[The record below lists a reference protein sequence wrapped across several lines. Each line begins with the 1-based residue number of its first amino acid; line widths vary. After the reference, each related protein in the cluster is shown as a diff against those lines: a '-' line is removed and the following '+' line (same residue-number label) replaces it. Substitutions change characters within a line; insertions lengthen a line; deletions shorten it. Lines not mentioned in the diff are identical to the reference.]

1 MVAHFCT
8 PVNLYYNKVQSLPK
22 NRRNAVK
29 NWKKQA
35 LAASL
40 SLTCLFSVLPALATG
55 TGETMR
61 IGLYYGDTA
70 LPAANLEN
78 SVGKGYYLGYSEGQ
92 GEFHSLAYTD
102 VTQITMLK
110 TQNMYFKNGAYSDT
124 ENGGTVVGCYHLQL
138 GAGYG
143 SFDEANALAA
153 RYEGGFPAWIDGS
166 YAVRVGAY
174 PTRADAQ
181 KAQDDLGLAEA
192 AIVGTSSYG
201 ISVVATK
208 TAQVLFQ
215 FDGGEGMPLTV
226 RPGLEESV
234 KAVTW
239 FKGYRYYGD
248 FRYERIKGGNLTV
261 VSLVDSEDYINC
273 VISQEMSESWP
284 VEALKAQAVCA
295 RTYAEVQRGRHGDNH
310 FDLCSSTHCQA
321 YIGMSRTG
329 PNTQAAAAQT
339 AGIHAWYDGRL
350 AQTYYFSS
358 SGGATE
364 DPRNVW
370 NGNTEIPYL
379 KGVVDPYETAIAD
392 TIQTAYGSRKY
403 RWSITYTGEELA
415 QMLRDK
421 GYQCADI
428 VDLRASE
435 VSPTG
440 NVVTLTFVDSE
451 GKSYSFSREKY
462 VRTWMGTPS
471 VHYTISGSG
480 QYYVNDAG
488 AALNSVNGVYA
499 IGGDGT
505 MTQVGLTEMPH
516 VITANGVE
524 QLVPVAGDT
533 FTLNGA
539 GWGHNVGMSQWG
551 AYAMANQGKTYD
563 EILKFYF
570 TGIELY

>member
-1 MVAHFCT
+1 M
-8 PVNLYYNKVQSLPK
+8 
-22 NRRNAVK
+22 K
-29 NWKKQA
+29 NWKKRA
-35 LAASL
+35 LAAAL
-40 SLTCLFSVLPALATG
+40 CLACLLPAFPVSASG
-55 TGETMR
+55 TGEQIR

-78 SVGKGYYLGYSEGQ
+78 STGTGYYMGYTDGDGQ
-92 GEFHSLAYTD
+92 FQSLAYTD

-124 ENGGTVVGCYHLQL
+124 ENDGTVVGCYHLQT
-138 GAGYG
+138 GAGYER
-143 SFDEANALAA
+143 FDEANALAA
-153 RYEGGFPAWIDGS
+153 QYDGGFPAWIDGS
-166 YAVRVGAY
+166 YTVRVGAY
-174 PTRADAQ
+174 PTKAAALEAQ
-181 KAQDDLGLAEA
+181 VTLGLTDAVV
-192 AIVGTSSYG
+192 VGTSSYG
-201 ISVVATK
+201 INVVATK
-208 TAQVLFQ
+208 TARILFQ
-215 FDGGEGMPLTV
+215 FDGGEVLPLTV
-226 RPGLEESV
+226 RPGLDESV
-234 KAVTW
+234 KSVTW
-239 FKGYRYYGD
+239 FKGYQYYGD

-261 VSLVDSEDYINC
+261 VSLVDMDDYINC

-295 RTYAEVQRGRHGDNH
+295 RTYAEVHGGRHSDSH

-321 YIGMSRTG
+321 YIGMKRTG
-329 PNTQAAAAQT
+329 PNTETAAAET
-339 AGIHAWYDGRL
+339 AGTRAWYDGKL
-350 AQTYYFSS
+350 AETYYFSS

-370 NGNTEIPYL
+370 GSKTEIPYL

-403 RWSITYTGEELA
+403 RWSITYTREELA
-415 QMLRDK
+415 QLLREK

-428 VDLRASE
+428 VDFRVSE

-440 NVVTLTFVDSE
+440 NVVTLTFLDSA
-451 GKSYSFSREKY
+451 GKSYSFSREKNI
-462 VRTWMGTPS
+462 RTWLGAPS
-471 VHYTISGSG
+471 MRYTVSGGG

-488 AALNSVNGVYA
+488 DALNSVSGVYA
-499 IGGDGT
+499 IGADGT
-505 MTQVGLTEMPH
+505 TAQVGLTEMPYI
-516 VITANGVE
+516 VTSAGVA
-524 QLVPVAGDT
+524 QLAPAGDT

-551 AYAMANQGKTYD
+551 AYAMAKQGKTYD

>member
-1 MVAHFCT
+1 
-8 PVNLYYNKVQSLPK
+8 L
-22 NRRNAVK
+22 K
-29 NWKKQA
+29 NWKKRI
-35 LAASL
+35 LAAAL
-40 SLTCLFSVLPALATG
+40 CLACCLPVSTVSASG
-55 TGETMR
+55 TGENIR
-61 IGLYYGDTA
+61 IGLYYEDTA
-70 LPAANLEN
+70 LAAANLEN
-78 SVGKGYYLGYSEGQ
+78 STGTGYYMGYTDGDGQ
-92 GEFHSLAYTD
+92 FQSLAYTGQ
-102 VTQITMLK
+102 TQITMLK
-110 TQNMYFKNGAYSDT
+110 TQNMYVQSGAYSDT
-124 ENGGTVVGCYHLQL
+124 DNGGSVIGCYHIQVS
-138 GAGYG
+138 AGHEN
-143 SFDEANALAA
+143 FDETNGLAA
-153 RYEGGFPAWIDGS
+153 QYDGGFPAWIGGN

-174 PTRADAQ
+174 PTKAAAQ
-181 KAQDDLGLAEA
+181 EAQAALGLTDST
-192 AIVGTSSYG
+192 IVGTSAYG
-201 ISVVATK
+201 INIVATK
-208 TAQVLFQ
+208 TAQILFQ
-215 FDGGEGMPLTV
+215 FDGGEALPLTV
-226 RPGLEESV
+226 RPGLDESV

-261 VSLVDSEDYINC
+261 VNLVDMEDYINC

-295 RTYAEVQRGRHGDNH
+295 RTYAEVQRGRHESSH

-329 PNTQAAAAQT
+329 SNTQTAAVET
-339 AGIHAWYDGRL
+339 AGICAWYGGKL
-350 AQTYYFSS
+350 AETYYFSS

-370 NGNTEIPYL
+370 GSTTEIPYL
-379 KGVVDPYETAIAD
+379 KGVIDPYETAIAD

-403 RWSITYTGEELA
+403 RWSITYTREELA
-415 QMLRDK
+415 QLLREK

-428 VDLRASE
+428 VDFRVSE

-440 NVVTLTFVDSE
+440 NVVTLTFLDSE
-451 GKSYSFSREKY
+451 GKSYSFSREKNI
-462 VRTWMGTPS
+462 RTWLGAPS
-471 VHYTISGSG
+471 MHYTVSGGG

-488 AALNSVNGVYA
+488 DALNSVSGVYA
-499 IGGDGT
+499 IGADGT
-505 MTQVGLTEMPH
+505 VGQVGLTEMPYI
-516 VITANGVE
+516 VTSGGVE
-524 QLVPVAGDT
+524 QLVPAGDT